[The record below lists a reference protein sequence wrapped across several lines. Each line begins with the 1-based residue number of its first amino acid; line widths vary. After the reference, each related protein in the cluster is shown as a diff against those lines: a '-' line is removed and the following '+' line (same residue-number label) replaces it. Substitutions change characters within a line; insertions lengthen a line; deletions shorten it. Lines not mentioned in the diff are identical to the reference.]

1 MSSKK
6 KNGKT
11 PGMMRQSLLEKRTCA
26 QKTLVIFP
34 PSLEESQ
41 KACSAKTY
49 IMLFNLVLPQII
61 WHW

>member
-1 MSSKK
+1 
-6 KNGKT
+6 
-11 PGMMRQSLLEKRTCA
+11 MMRQSLPGKRTRA

-41 KACSAKTY
+41 KACGAKTY
-49 IMLFNLVLPQII
+49 IMLFNLVLPQIV